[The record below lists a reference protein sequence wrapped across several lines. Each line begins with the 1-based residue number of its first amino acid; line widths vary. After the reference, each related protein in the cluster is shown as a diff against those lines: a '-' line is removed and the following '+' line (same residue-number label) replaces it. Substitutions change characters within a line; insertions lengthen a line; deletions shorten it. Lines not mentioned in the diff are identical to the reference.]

1 METGEKRS
9 GWRIWL
15 YLTPVY
21 LLLLWPLVRWSM
33 KIDSSEISLSKED
46 YSAFA
51 SDEGELKDWGEL
63 EEPEFVDGVLR
74 VRYRTGG
81 EEPEQPLVR
90 SGSASS
96 DGEKKRG
103 AKPAEGRD
111 GGTGGGD
118 ERMSASKALA
128 AGIKKPDMADVNKR
142 EQMSVGHQKGYL
154 TKAVGAAMK
163 NPKAVRALLNNKYV
177 VEGFMA
183 RGTVKQA
190 TSSPEA
196 LKQYLKGSGPV
207 SFLNNPVVKAAMN
220 NPAVVSAV
228 ASSGMVAAMLE
239 TPAAKALMNDPNA
252 IAALVQENPQ
262 LVQLAMQNPQT
273 LAMLMSNPEVSG
285 VVDKF
290 DTSKVKT
297 PF

>member
-1 METGEKRS
+1 METDEKRS

-33 KIDSSEISLSKED
+33 KIKTEEINLSKED
-46 YSAFA
+46 YGAFA

-63 EEPEFVDGVLR
+63 EQPEFADGVLR

-81 EEPEQPLVR
+81 EGPEQSLVR
-90 SGSASS
+90 AGDSS
-96 DGEKKRG
+96 SYGGKKRG
-103 AKPAEGRD
+103 GAPAEGRD
-111 GGTGGGD
+111 GGTGGG
-118 ERMSASKALA
+118 ERMSAAKAMA
-128 AGIKKPDMADVNKR
+128 SGIKKPDMTDVNKR

-154 TKAVGAAMK
+154 TRAIGAAMK
-163 NPKAVRALLNNKYV
+163 NPKAVKALLNNKYV

-196 LKQYLKGSGPV
+196 LKQYLKGSGPLN
-207 SFLNNPVVKAAMN
+207 FLNNPVVKAAMN
-220 NPAVVSAV
+220 DPAVVSAV
-228 ASSGMVAAMLE
+228 ASSGLVSAMLD
-239 TPAAKALMNDPNA
+239 TPAAKAMMNDPNA
-252 IAALVQENPQ
+252 VAALVQENPQ
-262 LVQLAMQNPQT
+262 LMQLAMQNPQT
-273 LAMLMSNPEVSG
+273 LTMLMSNPEVSG
-285 VVDKF
+285 VVGKF